1 MIKDRRPRLPSCP
14 RWHFS
19 NSSVT
24 VPLAPADAFRLFT
37 DEMAGWWPL
46 PTHSVYA
53 EAATGVVIE
62 PRVGGRI
69 YETTADGRTA
79 DWGVVSAWEPGE
91 RFATSWH
98 PGNDPARSP
107 PMSTCASPRH
117 LPGGTAVDLVH
128 TGWELRGVDAPK
140 IAAGYDTGWKLVL
153 GRFVEA
159 AASGRGPRAPHG

>member
-1 MIKDRRPRLPSCP
+1 MTASNVTAPLRMADHRRPRLPSCP

-37 DEMAGWWPL
+37 DELAGWWPL
-46 PTHSVYA
+46 PTHSVHA

-79 DWGVVSAWEPGE
+79 DWGEVSAWEPGE

-98 PGNDPARSP
+98 PGNDPALATQVDVRFSP
-107 PMSTCASPRH
+107 TPT
-117 LPGGTAVDLVH
+117 GGTAVDLVH
-128 TGWELRGVDAPK
+128 TG
-140 IAAGYDTGWKLVL
+140 L
-153 GRFVEA
+153 GTSR
-159 AASGRGPRAPHG
+159 R